1 MLQEG
6 TPYLRASERIRKMQR
21 LDFVRYPR
29 GILSLLNDRF
39 RDRMRLRHWSALLSF
54 NDSPYVGRVSSVFRR
69 EEGRAQ
75 AAECIFKAKIPPVP
89 GGEARCLEVIP
100 ITPLS
105 TIYHSYIRGRYYFRK
120 NLCEKSPLKI
130 SLTRIFEPAAF
141 FDVLNV
147 LSVLNVLNVLNS
159 RYVLYVSVVTK

>member
-1 MLQEG
+1 
-6 TPYLRASERIRKMQR
+6 
-21 LDFVRYPR
+21 
-29 GILSLLNDRF
+29 
-39 RDRMRLRHWSALLSF
+39 MRLRHWSALLSF